1 MEPIRQN
8 GQLATMNLENFTLR
22 DKIWFKHALNLRYE
36 TTPDQLRYIL
46 AEIREMLYIRPA
58 GPNSWPR

>member
-22 DKIWFKHALNLRYE
+22 DKIWFKHALNLGHE